1 MLVEVAEIKFAG
13 KLDREKFD
21 LSEVL
26 DYQIQGFIL
35 RVKWITRERQK
46 FKTNQKRDTDLE
58 KTTADLKEIEARI
71 ENLKK
76 QVREL

>member
-1 MLVEVAEIKFAG
+1 MF
-13 KLDREKFD
+13 
-21 LSEVL
+21 

-35 RVKWITRERQK
+35 QVKWITRERQK
-46 FKTNQKRDTDLE
+46 FKANQKRDTNLE
-58 KTTADLKEIEARI
+58 KTTAHLKEIEARI